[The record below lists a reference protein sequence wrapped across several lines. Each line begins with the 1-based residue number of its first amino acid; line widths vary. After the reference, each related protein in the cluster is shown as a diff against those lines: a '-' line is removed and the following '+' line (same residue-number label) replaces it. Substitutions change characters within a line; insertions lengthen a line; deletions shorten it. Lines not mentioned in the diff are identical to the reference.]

1 MNKQTKN
8 AETVEDYLNDL
19 PADEK
24 TVLTKVRKAIR
35 SAAPKVIEK
44 ISYRIPVYR
53 LNGDLVAFAAFK
65 NHCSLVTMS
74 TNVIKKLKKE
84 LEVYKISGTTI
95 QFSTDKPIPSALV
108 RKIVSLRIKENNDKI
123 TSN

>member
-19 PADEK
+19 PADVK
-24 TVLTKVRKAIR
+24 NVLTKVRKAIR
-35 SAAPKVIEK
+35 SAAPKAIEK

-84 LEVYKISGTTI
+84 IEVYKISGTTI